1 MKKIKKRGAVYGVIA
16 LLLCAAAYL
25 NWSYVDTPEDL
36 LAAQQTDAQADTQ
49 TDASADS
56 TAGEGDYF
64 ASSRLTRTQARDE
77 AVSTLKELSESD
89 TADQSAKDDAA
100 AQISALADDT
110 VAEANIE
117 SLIRAKGYEDAVVM
131 LGDGSAN
138 IVVAPPDGGLQAEDV
153 VSYKGV
159 KSNDNGDAGL
169 VLVIEAADGKAEDIA
184 NQLTAYQQDQVAFYG
199 NYAEFAEAQSNVEN
213 AIIDGSDNLV
223 VMVIASNGCSADLT
237 SAVNGVLGK

>member
-16 LLLCAAAYL
+16 LLLCTAAYL
-25 NWSYVDTPEDL
+25 NWSYVDAPEEL
-36 LAAQQTDAQADTQ
+36 LAAQQTDADTAAQ
-49 TDASADS
+49 TDAAADTPES
-56 TAGEGDYF
+56 DYF

-89 TADQSAKDDAA
+89 TADQTAKEEAA

-153 VSYKGV
+153 AVIRDIVLSETGMT
-159 KSNDNGDAGL
+159 AGQIKI
-169 VLVIEAADGKAEDIA
+169 VEA
-184 NQLTAYQQDQVAFYG
+184 
-199 NYAEFAEAQSNVEN
+199 S
-213 AIIDGSDNLV
+213 
-223 VMVIASNGCSADLT
+223 
-237 SAVNGVLGK
+237 

>member
-131 LGDGSAN
+131 LGDGQREYRGSA
-138 IVVAPPDGGLQAEDV
+138 AGRWSAGRGRGCYPRYRYLGDRHDGRADQNCG
-153 VSYKGV
+153 S
-159 KSNDNGDAGL
+159 
-169 VLVIEAADGKAEDIA
+169 VLIDSV
-184 NQLTAYQQDQVAFYG
+184 YFYFAFYT
-199 NYAEFAEAQSNVEN
+199 NCAIMLLDN
-213 AIIDGSDNLV
+213 AG
-223 VMVIASNGCSADLT
+223 
-237 SAVNGVLGK
+237 

>member
-1 MKKIKKRGAVYGVIA
+1 MRHRRRQSYGSENAIRYIRYSNSLGGQA
-16 LLLCAAAYL
+16 DEEDQKTRSGLRCDRAAAVRSGL
-25 NWSYVDTPEDL
+25 SELEL
-36 LAAQQTDAQADTQ
+36 LAARQTDAQADTQ

-131 LGDGSAN
+131 LGDSSAN

-153 VSYKGV
+153 AVIRDIVISETGMT
-159 KSNDNGDAGL
+159 AGQIKI
-169 VLVIEAADGKAEDIA
+169 VEA
-184 NQLTAYQQDQVAFYG
+184 
-199 NYAEFAEAQSNVEN
+199 S
-213 AIIDGSDNLV
+213 
-223 VMVIASNGCSADLT
+223 
-237 SAVNGVLGK
+237 

>member
-36 LAAQQTDAQADTQ
+36 LAAQQTDTQADTQ

-117 SLIRAKGYEDAVVM
+117 SLIRAGRRSAGRGRSCYPRYRY
-131 LGDGSAN
+131 LGDRHDGRADQNCGS
-138 IVVAPPDGGLQAEDV
+138 
-153 VSYKGV
+153 
-159 KSNDNGDAGL
+159 
-169 VLVIEAADGKAEDIA
+169 VLIDSV
-184 NQLTAYQQDQVAFYG
+184 YFYFAFYT
-199 NYAEFAEAQSNVEN
+199 NCAIMLLDN
-213 AIIDGSDNLV
+213 AG
-223 VMVIASNGCSADLT
+223 
-237 SAVNGVLGK
+237 

>member
-1 MKKIKKRGAVYGVIA
+1 MIA

-36 LAAQQTDAQADTQ
+36 LAAQQTDTQADTQ
-49 TDASADS
+49 TDASAGQHRRWGRLFCILTADAH
-56 TAGEGDYF
+56 AGE
-64 ASSRLTRTQARDE
+64 SE

-131 LGDGSAN
+131 LGDSSAN

-153 VSYKGV
+153 AVIRDIVISETGMT
-159 KSNDNGDAGL
+159 AGQIKI
-169 VLVIEAADGKAEDIA
+169 VEA
-184 NQLTAYQQDQVAFYG
+184 
-199 NYAEFAEAQSNVEN
+199 S
-213 AIIDGSDNLV
+213 
-223 VMVIASNGCSADLT
+223 
-237 SAVNGVLGK
+237 

>member
-77 AVSTLKELSESD
+77 AVSELSESD

-131 LGDGSAN
+131 LGDSSAN

-153 VSYKGV
+153 AVIRDIVISETGMT
-159 KSNDNGDAGL
+159 AGQIKI
-169 VLVIEAADGKAEDIA
+169 VEA
-184 NQLTAYQQDQVAFYG
+184 
-199 NYAEFAEAQSNVEN
+199 S
-213 AIIDGSDNLV
+213 
-223 VMVIASNGCSADLT
+223 
-237 SAVNGVLGK
+237 